1 MHKLALLVTCFNQEQ
16 QIIKTLDTLVNQ
28 SLDNN
33 LYTIYVSD
41 DQSTDNSLSVLNE
54 YAKQHDNV
62 VITTNLH
69 KSFVGANRNHLINI
83 FEEEFAIFIDG
94 DDPQD
99 KGFVKSVY
107 DQLDDK
113 HDTFFFTNFTEV
125 WNDKRVEKNALNY
138 DNFMF
143 KAYSKKLLKN
153 TKVNDQIMIGEDV
166 EYAFRYFQQLHENS
180 TTINANY
187 LLNRC
192 DENISLTKNSDMQK
206 RYNLELDLYNLL
218 NQETY
223 TSIEEL
229 NSKINNKRV
238 ELIQLAI
245 MLDQTPHQFA
255 IDSKCLTSKFKISYY
270 VYRITKTLHCLG
282 IYKFLLIKK
291 IGHKI

>member
-1 MHKLALLVTCFNQEQ
+1 MHKLAILVTCFNQEE
-16 QIIKTLDTLVNQ
+16 QIIKTLNTLVNQ

-41 DQSTDNSLSVLNE
+41 DQSTDNSLSVLKE
-54 YAKQHDNV
+54 YAKNHSNV
-62 VITTNLH
+62 IITTNPH
-69 KSFVGANRNHLINI
+69 KSFVGANRNHLINV
-83 FEEEFAIFIDG
+83 FDEDVAIFVDG

-99 KGFVKSVY
+99 QDFIKSVY
-107 DQLDDK
+107 DQLDQE
-113 HDTFFFTNFTEV
+113 HDTFFFTNFTEI
-125 WNDKRVEKNALNY
+125 WNNKRVEKNALNY

-166 EYAFRYFQQLHENS
+166 EYAFRYYQQLHENS

-218 NQETY
+218 NQEVY
-223 TSIEEL
+223 TNIPEL
-229 NSKINNKRV
+229 NIKINNKRV
-238 ELIQLAI
+238 ELIQLAV
-245 MLDQTPHQFA
+245 MLNQTPHHFA
-255 IDSKCLTSKFKISYY
+255 IDSKCLTTKFKISYY

>member
-1 MHKLALLVTCFNQEQ
+1 MHKLAILVTCFNQEE
-16 QIIKTLDTLVNQ
+16 QIIKTLNTLVNQ

-41 DQSTDNSLSVLNE
+41 DQSTDNSLSVLKE
-54 YAKQHDNV
+54 YAKNHSNV
-62 VITTNLH
+62 IITTNPH
-69 KSFVGANRNHLINI
+69 KSFVGANRNHLINV
-83 FEEEFAIFIDG
+83 FDEDFAIFVDG

-99 KGFVKSVY
+99 QNFIKSVY
-107 DQLDDK
+107 DQLDQE
-113 HDTFFFTNFTEV
+113 HDTFFLTNFTEI
-125 WNDKRVEKNALNY
+125 WNNKRVEKNALNY

-166 EYAFRYFQQLHENS
+166 EYAFRYYQQLHENS

-218 NQETY
+218 NQEVY
-223 TSIEEL
+223 TNIPEL
-229 NSKINNKRV
+229 NIKINNKRV
-238 ELIQLAI
+238 ELIQLAV
-245 MLDQTPHQFA
+245 MLNQTPHQFA
-255 IDSKCLTSKFKISYY
+255 IDFKCLTTKFKISYY

-282 IYKFLLIKK
+282 IYKLLLIKK